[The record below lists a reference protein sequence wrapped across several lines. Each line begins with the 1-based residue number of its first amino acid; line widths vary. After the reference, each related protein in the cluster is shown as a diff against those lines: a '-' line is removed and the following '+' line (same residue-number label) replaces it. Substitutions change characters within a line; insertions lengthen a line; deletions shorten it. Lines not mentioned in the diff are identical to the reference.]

1 MQVNKIGNLNFKN
14 RFFLAP
20 MLEPNDI
27 AFRILCKKS
36 GSGLNFTGMYSPR
49 TKEKIFLEDKPAI
62 QIMCNSTD
70 FVKEFIKKYDSQ
82 VSLWDLNLGC
92 PSPIAKRN
100 EVGVFLQD
108 KPEKIEEILKIMRLS
123 TEKPITIKLRKSS
136 NTLPIIK
143 MAEKYVDAICI
154 HPRTK
159 DQGYSG
165 KPDLEFAE
173 LVKKST
179 KLPVIYSGNVNKVN
193 CKELLKKF
201 DFLMIGREAIGNP
214 SIFSELLGK
223 TKQKITFFD
232 YLKLAEKYG
241 IKYAQ
246 IKFQAMNFTKGLKN
260 AKEIRE
266 KLVSAK
272 NLNDIKEAYKTL
284 KN

>member
-1 MQVNKIGNLNFKN
+1 MLVHKIRNLKPKN
-14 RFFLAP
+14 SFFLAP
-20 MLEPNDI
+20 MLEPNDA
-27 AFRILCKKS
+27 AFRMLCKEA

-49 TKEKIFLEDKPAI
+49 TREKIFLDDKPAM
-62 QIMCNSTD
+62 QIMCNSPD
-70 FVKEFIKKYDSQ
+70 FIQEFIKKYDSQ

-100 EVGVFLQD
+100 EFGVFLQD
-108 KPEKIEEILKIMRLS
+108 KPEKIESILKVMRAS
-123 TEKPITIKLRKSS
+123 TEKPITIKLRKSQ
-136 NTLPIIK
+136 NTLSIIK
-143 MAEKYVDAICI
+143 MAEKYVDGICI

-173 LVKKST
+173 SVKKLT
-179 KLPVIYSGNVNKVN
+179 KLPVIYSGNVNKSN
-193 CKELLKKF
+193 FQELLKKF

-223 TKQKITFFD
+223 SKRKINFFD
-232 YLKLAEKYG
+232 YLKLAEKYNL
-241 IKYAQ
+241 KYAQ

-272 NLNDIKEAYKTL
+272 NLDDIKEAYKTL
-284 KN
+284 KD